1 MDLNQLINTHYEKL
15 NETDLVIW
23 RYICTHIQ
31 AYREWTMHSLAKGCS
46 TSETVVSRFCKKL
59 GFEGFSELKILLKW
73 QEVDRRNPSF
83 ELLSRVYQDYFLT
96 LDTLQ
101 RFNFSP
107 LFGFFDRPGKVF
119 LYGTGTAQRRAAA
132 ELKRLFAGIG
142 KPLFL
147 LRNAAELELIAGQ
160 PPEEGSAL
168 IVFSLSGN
176 NAAVNPVVRR
186 LREQGFAIIAV
197 TSYEDNALAKLSDA
211 HLYYYNHRIP
221 IGCGPE
227 EDTSLCAPFFL
238 ISEILFIRY
247 VESRSRR

>member
-1 MDLNQLINTHYEKL
+1 M
-15 NETDLVIW
+15 
-23 RYICTHIQ
+23 
-31 AYREWTMHSLAKGCS
+31 
-46 TSETVVSRFCKKL
+46 
-59 GFEGFSELKILLKW
+59 
-73 QEVDRRNPSF
+73 
-83 ELLSRVYQDYFLT
+83 YQDYFLT

-101 RFNFSP
+101 RFDFRPVLSF
-107 LFGFFDRPGKVF
+107 LDRPGRVF
-119 LYGTGTAQRRAAA
+119 LYGTGAAQRRAAG
-132 ELKRLFAGIG
+132 ELKRLFVGIR

-160 PPEEGSAL
+160 SPEEGSAL
-168 IVFSLSGN
+168 IVFSLSGD

-186 LREQGFAIIAV
+186 LREQGLAIIAV
-197 TSYEDNALAKLSDA
+197 TSYEDNALARLSDS

-247 VESRSRR
+247 VESRGRGED